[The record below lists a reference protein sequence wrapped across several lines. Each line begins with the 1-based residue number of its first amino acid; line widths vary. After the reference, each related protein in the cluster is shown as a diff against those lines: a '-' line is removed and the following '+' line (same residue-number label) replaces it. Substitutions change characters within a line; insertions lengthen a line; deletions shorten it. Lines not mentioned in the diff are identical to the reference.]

1 MASEDGN
8 EGLSTP
14 KKVATGAAVGLA
26 TAAAVGV
33 GKKLLGSNGDSD
45 EGGGDTSSRT
55 SGSRGRSTT
64 SRTSRSRSTGSTSR
78 ARSRSTGTNSKT
90 GSRSTTRSRSKTRS
104 STSGRSSGTT
114 RTKEQ
119 LYAQAKR
126 LKIDGRSRMTK
137 AQLERAVASA
147 RS

>member
-1 MASEDGN
+1 MASED
-8 EGLSTP
+8 EGTEGMSTP

-33 GKKLLGSNGDSD
+33 GKKLLGSDDDSG
-45 EGGGDTSSRT
+45 ESGQSASRGNSSRT
-55 SGSRGRSTT
+55 TGSRGRS
-64 SRTSRSRSTGSTSR
+64 STSRSPRPRSTGSSSTSK
-78 ARSRSTGTNSKT
+78 SSTSAKS
-90 GSRSTTRSRSKTRS
+90 GSRTTSSSRTRS
-104 STSGRSSGTT
+104 SGGGGRT

-126 LKIDGRSRMTK
+126 LKIEGRSRMTK
-137 AQLERAVASA
+137 AQLERAVQRA